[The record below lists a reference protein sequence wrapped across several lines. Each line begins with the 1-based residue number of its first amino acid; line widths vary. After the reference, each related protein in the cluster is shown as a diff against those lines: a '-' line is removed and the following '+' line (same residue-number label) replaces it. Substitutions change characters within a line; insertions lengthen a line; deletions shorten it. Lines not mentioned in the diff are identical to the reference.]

1 MNESTK
7 NEIKFIT
14 ESKMEGQV
22 EILNALKA
30 KQRILELFE
39 TEEIEKIEITLKQ
52 KVSLQ
57 KADSK

>member
-1 MNESTK
+1 MEKSTK
-7 NEIKFIT
+7 KKIKFIT

-30 KQRILELFE
+30 KKRILELFE
-39 TEEIEKIEITLKQ
+39 TEEIDKIQITLKQ
-52 KVSLQ
+52 KVSLR

>member
-52 KVSLQ
+52 K
-57 KADSK
+57 ADSK